1 MNDIVRARVNSDVK
15 QQAEEILKAHGLC
28 LSVAI
33 RMLLTKIA
41 REKEFKL

>member
-1 MNDIVRARVNSDVK
+1 MNETVRARVNSDVK

-33 RMLLTKIA
+33 RMLLTKIV
-41 REKEFKL
+41 REKKFKL

>member
-1 MNDIVRARVNSDVK
+1 MNNIVRARVNSDVK
-15 QQAEEILKAHGLC
+15 QQAEVILKAHRLC